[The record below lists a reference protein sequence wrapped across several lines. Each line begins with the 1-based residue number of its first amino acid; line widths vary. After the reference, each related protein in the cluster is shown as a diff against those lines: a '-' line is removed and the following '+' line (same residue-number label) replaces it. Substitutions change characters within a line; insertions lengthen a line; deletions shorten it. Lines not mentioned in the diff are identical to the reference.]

1 MKDRLLNLDVENR
14 RMLIAEIG
22 AIKQLCQEKA
32 AIDEISMALESL
44 ESKIGREEDVDQ
56 RFLSVQLSL
65 YPLRQT
71 FLSPAISEAL
81 EILEDSG
88 LRKQPG
94 AMSTLIF
101 GREAKLWT
109 ALRKIFSAAA
119 QRGDVVMNV
128 SISNACPLPKWE
140 ENS

>member
-101 GREAKLWT
+101 GREAKLWR

>member
-14 RMLIAEIG
+14 RKLIAEID
-22 AIKQLCQEKA
+22 AIKQLCLEKA
-32 AIDEISMALESL
+32 AIDEISTALEVL
-44 ESKIGREEDVDQ
+44 ENKIGGEEDVDQ
-56 RFLSVQLSL
+56 RFLSAQLSL
-65 YPLRQT
+65 YPLRQPS
-71 FLSPAISEAL
+71 LSPAINEAL

-88 LRKQPG
+88 LRKQSG

-101 GREAKLWT
+101 GGEAKMWR